1 MYLSTIKVEER
12 TRSICFLVQD
22 KRELAAQSRFLKRF
36 LPCLKCLYN
45 VYLMEIAKR
54 NGTVESYD
62 REKIAT
68 AIKKSFASTQR
79 IIDKTEIYDM
89 VAKVEE
95 IVAAGDD
102 KKNVESI
109 QDEVEKCLMQ
119 NGFYA
124 EAKSY
129 ILFRWQR
136 NEQRKMLN
144 RMAYELNDHG
154 IVDVMKGIA
163 KDFKSREYPIT
174 MLIDKFFG
182 LCKVDMTSADKLS
195 LLIKAAVELTSQE
208 APDWEFIAGRL
219 LSFKLAK
226 DIRSMEEKEGIASF
240 YDKLKYLTDEKLY
253 GAYILESY
261 TKEEIEQ
268 AAAFIHPERNHLLNY
283 SGLDLLIKRYIIR
296 TFNHQPIES
305 VQEMFLGI
313 ALHLAMN
320 EPQDRIMWV
329 GKFYDMLSKLQV
341 TMATPTLSN
350 ARKPFHQLSS
360 CFIDTVPDSLEG
372 IYRSIDNFAQVS
384 KFGGGMGLYF
394 GKVRAAGGKI
404 RGFKGA
410 AGGVIRWMKLVNDTA
425 VAVDQLGV
433 RQGAVAVYL
442 DVWHKDLPEFL
453 QLRTN
458 NGDDRMKAHD
468 IFPAV
473 CYPDLFWKMAE
484 EDLNQQWHM
493 FCPNEVLSV
502 KGYSLEDYYGEEWEE
517 KYRSCVEDT
526 RLSRRVMTIK
536 DIVRLVLRSAVETGT
551 PFTFNRDT
559 VNRANP
565 NKHQG
570 IIYCSNLCTEIAQNM
585 SQIEERTSEVRT
597 EDGETVVVKTTK
609 PGDFVV
615 CNLASLTLGHLPLE
629 DHESLKD
636 IVASVV
642 RALDN
647 VIDLNFYPL
656 HYARLTNHR
665 FRSIGLGVS
674 GYHHALALRGIKWES
689 EEHLRFMD
697 EVFERINHAAIEA
710 SSDIAKQ
717 KGSYSLFEGSDWQN
731 GNYFALRGYDSPQWQ
746 ALADKVKKQ
755 GMRNAYLLAIA
766 PTSSTSIIS
775 GTTAGVDPVMQRFF
789 LEEKKGSMLPR
800 VAPGLSD
807 STYWIYKGAYLI
819 DQRWSMRAAGVRQ
832 RHIDQSQ
839 SVNLYITND
848 FTMRQLLNL
857 YVLAWKSGVKTLYY
871 VRSKSLEVEECE
883 SCAS

>member
-1 MYLSTIKVEER
+1 
-12 TRSICFLVQD
+12 
-22 KRELAAQSRFLKRF
+22 
-36 LPCLKCLYN
+36 
-45 VYLMEIAKR
+45 MEITKR
-54 NGTVESYD
+54 NGTTETYD

-68 AIKKSFASTQR
+68 AIKKSFASTQH
-79 IIDKTEIYDM
+79 IIDDAEIYAM
-89 VAKVEE
+89 VADVETVVSSME
-95 IVAAGDD
+95 GRQ
-102 KKNVESI
+102 NVENI
-109 QDEVEKCLMQ
+109 QDEVEKCLMK

-136 NEQRKMLN
+136 TEERKMLN
-144 RMAYELNDHG
+144 RLAYELNDHAIVDIMRG
-154 IVDVMKGIA
+154 IV
-163 KDFKSREYPIT
+163 KDYKSREYNIT
-174 MLIDKFFG
+174 MLTDKFFS
-182 LCKVDMTSADKLS
+182 LCKVDMTSSEKLS
-195 LLIKAAVELTSQE
+195 LLVKAAVELTSQE

-219 LSFKLAK
+219 LSFKLSK
-226 DIRSMEEKEGIASF
+226 EISNFEQREGITSF
-240 YDKLKYLTDEKLY
+240 YDKLEYLTREKLY
-253 GAYILESY
+253 GDYIIASY
-261 TKEEIEQ
+261 SREDIE
-268 AAAFIHPERNHLLNY
+268 AASRMICPERDYLLNY

-296 TFNHQPIES
+296 SYNHLHIES
-305 VQEMFLGI
+305 VQEMYLGI

-320 EPQDRIMWV
+320 EPEDRMSWV
-329 GKFYDMLSKLQV
+329 ARFYDMLSKLQV

-372 IYRSIDNFAQVS
+372 IYRSLDNFAQVS

-404 RGFKGA
+404 RGFEGA

-484 EDLNQQWHM
+484 ENLNQPWYM
-493 FCPNEVLSV
+493 FCPNEVLTV
-502 KGYSLEDYYGEEWEE
+502 KGFALEDCYGEEWEE
-517 KYRSCVEDT
+517 KYRSCIEDS

-565 NKHQG
+565 NKHKG

-585 SQIEERTSEVRT
+585 SQIEEGTSDIRT
-597 EDGETVVVKTTK
+597 EDGDTVVVKTTK

-615 CNLASLTLGHLPLE
+615 CNLASLSLGHLPLE
-629 DHESLKD
+629 DGKALSD
-636 IVASVV
+636 VVRSVV

-656 HYARLTNHR
+656 HYARLTNQR
-665 FRSIGLGVS
+665 YRSIGLGVS
-674 GYHHALALRGIKWES
+674 GYHHALAIRGIKWES
-689 EEHLRFMD
+689 EQHLTFMD
-697 EVFERINHAAIEA
+697 EVFERINYAAIEA
-710 SSDIAKQ
+710 SSDIARQ
-717 KGSYSLFEGSDWQN
+717 KGSYSLFEGSDWQT
-731 GNYFALRGYDSPQWQ
+731 GAYFALRGYTSDRWK
-746 ALADKVKKQ
+746 ALEQKVRAQ

-766 PTSSTSIIS
+766 PTSSTSIIA
-775 GTTAGVDPVMQRFF
+775 GTTAGVDPVMKRFF

-807 STYWIYKGAYLI
+807 RTYWVYKGAYLI

-848 FTMRQLLNL
+848 FTMRQVLNL
-857 YVLAWKSGVKTLYY
+857 YILAWKSGVKTLYY